1 MGLSLSISG
10 IRRTFYSSLNTDP
23 KLESFEQF
31 PRWELL
37 SLQAIY
43 IFLPHIEQI
52 PVIDFIHW
60 LHSLHRASLLP
71 LQHANSEY
79 LERAI
84 MSSLNL
90 SFSRVNISSSFIY
103 SFPLLHILVALPSQ
117 WHHKILNWDWLLLVY
132 SLQWWLM
139 TYRLLCCWTWKLN
152 LSQNQRMGTH
162 ARYFLSWLGKCYL
175 WDTMVFVSYWIFG
188 RQMATLSKTFRDD

>member
-1 MGLSLSISG
+1 MIFHCIIDIYWFPGNQIFQHWHQGKFLVLRLAILVFLQGTVCLLVSLAKEEPFKVHLI
-10 IRRTFYSSLNTDP
+10 
-23 KLESFEQF
+23 
-31 PRWELL
+31 
-37 SLQAIY
+37 
-43 IFLPHIEQI
+43 QI
-52 PVIDFIHW
+52 PGLNHLNSSPDGNSYPSMLFIYFFLILNKYLSIDFIHW

-90 SFSRVNISSSFIY
+90 SFFRVNISSSFIY

-117 WHHKILNWDWLLLVY
+117 RHHNILNWEWLLFVY
-132 SLQWWLM
+132 SLQWWPV

-152 LSQNQRMGTH
+152 LS
-162 ARYFLSWLGKCYL
+162 
-175 WDTMVFVSYWIFG
+175 
-188 RQMATLSKTFRDD
+188 